1 MLEDN
6 VRFWQLLDHLIN
18 DSKIVIDRPKGS
30 RHPRFH
36 ETVYPLDYGYLNRTT
51 SSDDEAIDVF
61 IGSNAVKKL
70 TAVIITVDIMKKD
83 SEIKLL
89 LGCSKEE
96 EKTALDFCNRT
107 DNMQGILVSRKYK

>member
-1 MLEDN
+1 M
-6 VRFWQLLDHLIN
+6 
-18 DSKIVIDRPKGS
+18 
-30 RHPRFH
+30 
-36 ETVYPLDYGYLNRTT
+36 DYGYLNRTT

-96 EKTALDFCNRT
+96 KTALDFCNQT

>member
-1 MLEDN
+1 M
-6 VRFWQLLDHLIN
+6 
-18 DSKIVIDRPKGS
+18 
-30 RHPRFH
+30 
-36 ETVYPLDYGYLNRTT
+36 DYGYLNRTT

-89 LGCSKEE
+89 LGCSKEG
-96 EKTALDFCNRT
+96 KTALDFCNQT

>member
-1 MLEDN
+1 M
-6 VRFWQLLDHLIN
+6 
-18 DSKIVIDRPKGS
+18 
-30 RHPRFH
+30 
-36 ETVYPLDYGYLNRTT
+36 DYGYLNRTT

-96 EKTALDFCNRT
+96 KTALDFCNQT
-107 DNMQGILVSRKYK
+107 DNMQGIHVSRKYK

>member
-1 MLEDN
+1 M
-6 VRFWQLLDHLIN
+6 
-18 DSKIVIDRPKGS
+18 
-30 RHPRFH
+30 
-36 ETVYPLDYGYLNRTT
+36 DYGYLNRTT

-96 EKTALDFCNRT
+96 KTALDFCNQT
-107 DNMQGILVSRKYK
+107 DNMQGILVSRKYKY

>member
-1 MLEDN
+1 MMKRLMYLLVAML
-6 VRFWQLLDHLIN
+6 L
-18 DSKIVIDRPKGS
+18 
-30 RHPRFH
+30 
-36 ETVYPLDYGYLNRTT
+36 
-51 SSDDEAIDVF
+51 
-61 IGSNAVKKL
+61 KL

-96 EKTALDFCNRT
+96 KTALDFCNQT